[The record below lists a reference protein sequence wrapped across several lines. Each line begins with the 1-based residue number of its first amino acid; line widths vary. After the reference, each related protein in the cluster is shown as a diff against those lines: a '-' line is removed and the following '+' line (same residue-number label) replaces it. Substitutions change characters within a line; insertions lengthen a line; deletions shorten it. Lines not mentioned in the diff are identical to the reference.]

1 MKVRTGL
8 YPGVDEG
15 KELSKIPQLLSVVEW
30 ISNQPQAT
38 NCMSIPAMPEYPDAN
53 EPAQPTHKPQETH
66 DEQPKKPKKP
76 SFISR
81 FIKQMSDGVEKTFED
96 AEDEQ

>member
-1 MKVRTGL
+1 MLICLFAITALTASAQKFA
-8 YPGVDEG
+8 
-15 KELSKIPQLLSVVEW
+15 LLDMEY
-30 ISNQPQAT
+30 ILKN
-38 NCMSIPAMPEYPDAN
+38 IPAYERAN